1 MSVVTKDVP
10 PYAVVAG
17 VPAGVVKY
25 RFPEDQIRALLQSRW
40 WEFAPWSLK
49 GAPVD
54 DVNEFLGF
62 IERLRAKGI
71 EIYAPDK
78 IVLSELILQEF
89 GSR

>member
-1 MSVVTKDVP
+1 
-10 PYAVVAG
+10 
-17 VPAGVVKY
+17 
-25 RFPEDQIRALLQSRW
+25 
-40 WEFAPWSLK
+40 
-49 GAPVD
+49 VD